1 MRSGPALYLKLS
13 GCARTTTGFAQRTVL
28 HHHTHEG
35 RTTDLLVRLLPA
47 PVQKDGEP
55 GRYRTRGVEVTG
67 AGGGPPA
74 YVGPPAEEAPGL
86 MREVVGWLSEDAA
99 QTHLAVRAAM
109 THLNVVSMNPVRD
122 GNGRISRI
130 VQSLVLAIDVPRLP
144 ARPHEC
150 RTRAMNKAPPRVLA
164 SRPSR

>member
-1 MRSGPALYLKLS
+1 
-13 GCARTTTGFAQRTVL
+13 
-28 HHHTHEG
+28 
-35 RTTDLLVRLLPA
+35 
-47 PVQKDGEP
+47 
-55 GRYRTRGVEVTG
+55 
-67 AGGGPPA
+67 
-74 YVGPPAEEAPGL
+74 

-144 ARPHEC
+144 TRPHEC

-164 SRPSR
+164 SRPFALNTAYSLSPTTSSSAIQSACPRMNSSSSNLVARCSVRSRRPLSAGCT